1 MFLAALFF
9 FVYFFIY
16 VLFFLDLF
24 IAAGEAIHYF
34 VVNSTVHNS
43 LFPRCPADLTLQ
55 NVKHAQTFFFLVHA
69 CASGTLKESCSRVYM
84 LRD

>member
-1 MFLAALFF
+1 MFLAALLFC
-9 FVYFFIY
+9 Y
-16 VLFFLDLF
+16 VLFFLDVF
-24 IAAGEAIHYF
+24 IAAGEVIHYF

-43 LFPRCPADLTLQ
+43 LFSCCPADLTLQ